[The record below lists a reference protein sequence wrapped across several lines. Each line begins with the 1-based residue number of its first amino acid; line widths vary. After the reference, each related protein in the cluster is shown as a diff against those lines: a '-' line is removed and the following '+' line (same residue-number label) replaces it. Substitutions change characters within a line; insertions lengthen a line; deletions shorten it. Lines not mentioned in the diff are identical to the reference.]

1 MSDTF
6 SSSNDRYRLSPS
18 VQMSAETDTPC
29 HRMPHQRLVKTMQM
43 IEHTGSAYTKNIH
56 AG

>member
-1 MSDTF
+1 
-6 SSSNDRYRLSPS
+6 
-18 VQMSAETDTPC
+18 MSAETDTPC